1 MTWDDLGIGW
11 DACCAVW
18 CDAARDEAKRG
29 EERKKQA
36 DEKQKEK
43 KDGGPGARA
52 CLGVDAEM
60 ALLRL
65 KNPGQG
71 ESFYLEDFGP

>member
-1 MTWDDLGIGW
+1 MTLVSDGMH
-11 DACCAVW
+11 
-18 CDAARDEAKRG
+18 AARCGAMRRETRQR